1 VTDVNNNSFQ
11 ITNNTLSNAIAR
23 TPTPGLNG
31 YSGYQIFA
39 NDASSIYHALQATA
53 SRRWRQNYF
62 QAAYT
67 FSKNIDATSTG
78 NTAFNTAYNDQ
89 SKINASRG
97 ISDFN
102 RPHRL
107 SVSYVYEIPLFANAT
122 GAKHTILGGWALSGV
137 TIFQS
142 GTPFSIFDSGAGTA
156 FLGQGST
163 PLLGAS
169 LAPGASISSGLTSG
183 DIHHRINGYLNPAA
197 FTPVPYLYYPST
209 QAGQCATP
217 TGPDP
222 SGNTCVTGF
231 GNLGRN
237 IYRGPIQQNW
247 DASLIKYFKFG
258 ERQEV
263 RFTADFFNVWNH
275 TNFANPSVTDIEAGG
290 AFGKIIGTVGTPR
303 LIQFSLRWAF

>member
-1 VTDVNNNSFQ
+1 M
-11 ITNNTLSNAIAR
+11 
-23 TPTPGLNG
+23 
-31 YSGYQIFA
+31 
-39 NDASSIYHALQATA
+39 
-53 SRRWRQNYF
+53 
-62 QAAYT
+62 
-67 FSKNIDATSTG
+67 
-78 NTAFNTAYNDQ
+78 
-89 SKINASRG
+89 
-97 ISDFN
+97 
-102 RPHRL
+102 
-107 SVSYVYEIPLFANAT
+107 
-122 GAKHTILGGWALSGV
+122 ILGGWALSGV

-183 DIHHRINGYLNPAA
+183 DIHKRLDGYLNPAA
-197 FTPVPYLYYPST
+197 FTPAALLYPSDPLNP
-209 QAGQCATP
+209 AT
-217 TGPDP
+217 TCDP
-222 SGNTCVTGF
+222 VNNPNFCVTGF

-237 IYRGPIQQNW
+237 IYRGPFQQNW

-258 ERQEV
+258 ERHEV

-275 TNFANPSVTDIEAGG
+275 TNFANPSVTDVEAGG